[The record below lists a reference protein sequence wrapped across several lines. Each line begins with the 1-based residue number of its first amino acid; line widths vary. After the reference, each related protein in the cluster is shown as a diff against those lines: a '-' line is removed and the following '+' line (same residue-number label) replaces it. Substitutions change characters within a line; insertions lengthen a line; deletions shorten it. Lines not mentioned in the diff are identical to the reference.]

1 MSDRPRRK
9 SRLVVLISGGGS
21 NLQALINSCHQGK
34 INADIVGVVSNVAGV
49 KGLQRAT
56 DANITATVVNHLD
69 FQNRQEFDQQL
80 AAEINLFNPDLVVL
94 AGFMRILTPEFV
106 DQFMGRMIN
115 IHPSLLPKYTGLNTH
130 QRAIDAGDEI
140 AGATVH
146 FVTPELDGGPPIL
159 QGQVDISDQDTSVS
173 LASKVLKIEHKIFPL
188 AISWFC
194 EHRLEL
200 VSHKVMFDG
209 KALNESDLLYSDN

>member
-1 MSDRPRRK
+1 MSVSLGRK

-34 INADIVGVVSNVAGV
+34 INADIVGVISNVADV
-49 KGLQRAT
+49 KGLQRAA

-69 FQNRQEFDQQL
+69 FQNRHEFDQQL

-130 QRAIDAGDEI
+130 QRAIDAGDKI

-146 FVTPELDGGPPIL
+146 FVTPELDGGPQIL
-159 QGQVDISDQDTSVS
+159 QGQVDISDRDTSVS

-188 AISWFC
+188 VISWFC
-194 EHRLEL
+194 EHRLKL
-200 VSHKVMFDG
+200 VSEKVMFDG
-209 KALNESDLLYSDN
+209 KALNESELLYSDN